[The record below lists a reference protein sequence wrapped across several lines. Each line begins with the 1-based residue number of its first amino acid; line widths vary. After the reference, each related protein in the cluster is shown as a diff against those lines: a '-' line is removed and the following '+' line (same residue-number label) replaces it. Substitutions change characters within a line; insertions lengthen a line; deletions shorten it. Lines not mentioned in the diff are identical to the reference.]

1 MEKGEQISSRMM
13 ISMTESIRRRK
24 NFRNY
29 WKLFI
34 QILWHSSGFIFSLS
48 LITHQPSSDYLVYED
63 LLDSMV
69 RFSGKKK
76 ERKKNESFPA
86 KRE

>member
-1 MEKGEQISSRMM
+1 
-13 ISMTESIRRRK
+13 MTLVW
-24 NFRNY
+24 FY
-29 WKLFI
+29 LLPLF
-34 QILWHSSGFIFSLS
+34 
-48 LITHQPSSDYLVYED
+48 DNLVYED

-76 ERKKNESFPA
+76 KRKKNESFPA

>member
-1 MEKGEQISSRMM
+1 MRAYGWADFFENDDFDDGKYSKKKKFSQLLEI
-13 ISMTESIRRRK
+13 IYPNFMTLVW
-24 NFRNY
+24 FY
-29 WKLFI
+29 LLPLF
-34 QILWHSSGFIFSLS
+34 
-48 LITHQPSSDYLVYED
+48 DYLVYED

-76 ERKKNESFPA
+76 KRKKNESFPA